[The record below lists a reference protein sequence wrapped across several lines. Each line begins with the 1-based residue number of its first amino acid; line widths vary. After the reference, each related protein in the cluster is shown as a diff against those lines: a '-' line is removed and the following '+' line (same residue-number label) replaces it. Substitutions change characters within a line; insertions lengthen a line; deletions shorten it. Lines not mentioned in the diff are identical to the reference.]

1 MEQVEQTQE
10 IRQEEKAQG
19 KKLPFLV
26 AILIILIFGVSLGAL
41 FLINN
46 SGAKKAE
53 VESAKQVKNLPD
65 KTSVTVKNVPA
76 VIASE
81 IALEITSPQ
90 TSITVNTSSVLVQGK
105 TLPLADV
112 FVNDTETKA
121 DNLGRFSVNLILDE
135 GDNDITVL
143 ANDSVGNYAEKELI
157 VSYEPL

>member
-76 VIASE
+76 IIASE
-81 IALEITSPQ
+81 IYLEILSPKQ
-90 TSITVNTSSVLVQGK
+90 SSVINSPSIFVKGK
-105 TLPLADV
+105 TVPQADV
-112 FVNDTETKA
+112 FVNDTEAKA
-121 DNLGRFSVNLILDE
+121 DNSGNFSVNLNLDE
-135 GDNDITVL
+135 GENNITVL
-143 ANDSVGNYAEKELI
+143 TNDSDGNFAEKELI